1 MVYHEH
7 DNNDISNAAG
17 TDNVIHGSSE
27 SSGVNKSMDT
37 LINNDEQTGSDSM
50 TNKRKM
56 NDPSENGDKDKK
68 VHKKKLR
75 RLMESPGFELVW
87 ENPKRSK
94 ALSVLLI
101 RDMIVHIFND
111 SEHLSWIKFR
121 KSSEIK
127 KVVVCLV
134 SGLTRQDFLGGEK
147 QDLGKHYVPLKDIPK
162 RDDLSFFHENF
173 EHLIKTVAPGDK
185 ESLFLEIYALTSVP
199 LSKKEKRVL
208 AAEET
213 NAKITILDLV
223 LKKDE
228 LLQFDYPIHSQF
240 LDNDKDKES
249 FNDPCADYVET
260 VEFDHEGSRIFSLD
274 CEFCKSAT
282 QKVLTRAS
290 LVNFEGEVVLDT
302 FVKPD
307 EEIIDYV
314 TKFSGITPELLEGVL
329 TTIDDVRNKLLSIIS
344 SLDVLIGHSLESD
357 LNILKIRH
365 PTIVDTALC
374 YDHTR
379 GPPLKPSLK
388 WLSKKYLQRDIQ
400 QGEAT
405 GSGHSSVEDA
415 KAALDLIKLKIHE
428 GMSFGKNVN
437 EIPLFQKINKPEENK
452 INSLMVDY
460 YHVPGKFGKEDKN
473 HHTRI
478 QSDDDAETVR
488 IVKENVGNYDLI
500 ISRLRSLQLDRK
512 SQKGT
517 SNDVSDSSADSK
529 VQASPYKALNTNLT
543 EIYNSLPENTAFV
556 VSTCLER
563 TQEID
568 EMIKVKRNF
577 QKLERE
583 GVDLA
588 SLPKE
593 QCWDFNKSVQ
603 LQQQI
608 GIARETMCFL
618 SIKQNR

>member
-1 MVYHEH
+1 MVYKEHE
-7 DNNDISNAAG
+7 NSSISNTSGADQAIG
-17 TDNVIHGSSE
+17 GSPQST
-27 SSGVNKSMDT
+27 SFHKSMDT
-37 LINNDEQTGSDSM
+37 SINNDESTEADSM

-56 NDPSENGDKDKK
+56 NDSSENGDKDKK
-68 VHKKKLR
+68 IHKKKLR

-94 ALSVLLI
+94 ALSVSSI

-134 SGLTRQDFLGGEK
+134 SGLTRQDFLDGEK

-162 RDDLSFFHENF
+162 SNDLSFFHENF
-173 EHLIKTVAPGDK
+173 EHLIKTIAPGDK
-185 ESLFLEIYALTSVP
+185 ESLFSEIYALTSVP

-208 AAEET
+208 AAEEC
-213 NAKITILDLV
+213 NNKITILGLV

-228 LLQFDYPIHSQF
+228 LLQFDYPIHSKF
-240 LDNDKDKES
+240 LDKSNDES
-249 FNDPCADYVET
+249 YNDPCADYVET
-260 VEFDHEGSRIFSLD
+260 VNFDHDGSRIFSLD

-290 LVNFEGEVVLDT
+290 LVNFEGEVVFDT

-314 TKFSGITPELLEGVL
+314 TKFSGITPELLEGVS
-329 TTIDDVRNKLLSIIS
+329 TTLEDVRNKLLSIIS
-344 SLDVLIGHSLESD
+344 SSDVLIGHSLESD
-357 LNILKIRH
+357 LNILKIKH

-379 GPPLKPSLK
+379 GPPSKPSLK

-400 QGEAT
+400 QGETT

-415 KAALDLIKLKIHE
+415 KAALDLIKLKIQE

-437 EIPLFQKINKPEENK
+437 EIPLFQKINKPEENTVS
-452 INSLMVDY
+452 SLMVDY
-460 YHVPGKFGKEDKN
+460 FHVPGKFGKEDKN

-478 QSDDDAETVR
+478 QSDDDAETVK

-500 ISRLRSLQLDRK
+500 ISRLRSLQLDKK
-512 SQKGT
+512 SQKDTLNGDT
-517 SNDVSDSSADSK
+517 TTDSSPE
-529 VQASPYKALNTNLT
+529 ASSYKTLNSNLT
-543 EIYNSLPENTAFV
+543 EIYNSLPENTAFI
-556 VSTCLER
+556 VSTCSER

-583 GVDLA
+583 GGNLA

-608 GIARETMCFL
+608 GSARETMCFL

>member
-1 MVYHEH
+1 MVNHEYG
-7 DNNDISNAAG
+7 NNGISNIVG
-17 TDNVIHGSSE
+17 VDSVTDNISE
-27 SSGVNKSMDT
+27 SNCVHKSTHT
-37 LINNDEQTGSDSM
+37 LINNDEKMESISM

-56 NDPSENGDKDKK
+56 NDPPKIGDTDKK
-68 VHKKKLR
+68 IHKKKLR
-75 RLMESPGFELVW
+75 RLMENPSFELVW
-87 ENPKRSK
+87 DNPKRSK
-94 ALSVLLI
+94 ALGLLLI

-121 KSSEIK
+121 KLSEIK

-134 SGLTRQDFLGGEK
+134 SGLTRQDLMGDEK
-147 QDLGKHYVPLKDIPK
+147 QDLGKHYIPLKDVPK
-162 RDDLSFFHENF
+162 RDDLSFFHTNF
-173 EHLIKTVAPGDK
+173 EYLIKTIAPGDK
-185 ESLFLEIYALTSVP
+185 ESLFLEMYALTSVP

-208 AAEET
+208 ATEESNT
-213 NAKITILDLV
+213 KITVLDLV

-228 LLQFDYPIHSQF
+228 LSQFDYPIHSK
-240 LDNDKDKES
+240 LLANDKDKHLY
-249 FNDPCADYVET
+249 NDQWMDYVET
-260 VEFDHEGSRIFSLD
+260 MEFDHDGSRIFSLD

-282 QKVLTRAS
+282 KKVLTRAS
-290 LVNFEGEVVLDT
+290 LVNFDGEVVLDT

-329 TTIDDVRNKLLSIIS
+329 TTIEDVRNKILSIVS

-357 LNILKIRH
+357 LNILKIKH

-400 QGEAT
+400 QGEAN

-452 INSLMVDY
+452 VSSLMVDY
-460 YHVPGKFGKEDKN
+460 YHVPGKSGKEDKN

-478 QSDDDAETVR
+478 QSDDDSETVR
-488 IVKENVGNYDLI
+488 AVKENVGKYDLI
-500 ISRLRSLQLDRK
+500 ISRLRSLHLYK
-512 SQKGT
+512 HSQKHA
-517 SNDVSDSSADSK
+517 SNGDSSTDSK
-529 VQASPYKALNTNLT
+529 NEISPYAALNNHLT
-543 EIYNSLPENTAFV
+543 EIYNSLPENTVFV
-556 VSTCLER
+556 ISTCLER

-568 EMIKVKRNF
+568 EMIRIKRNF

-583 GVDLA
+583 GGDLA
-588 SLPKE
+588 SLSKE
-593 QCWDFNKSVQ
+593 QCWDFNKSMQ
-603 LQQQI
+603 LQQLI
-608 GIARETMCFL
+608 GVARETMCFL
-618 SIKQNR
+618 SIKQN